1 MRDRPGTKRADAAVW
16 LELVA
21 FGLVAGWSGWLVLTS
36 CGHRLLHEH
45 SERLFRQSRKRGQAT
60 LRQDTPS
67 MTQPD

>member
-21 FGLVAGWSGWLVLTS
+21 FGLVAGWLLLTS
-36 CGHRLLHEH
+36 GEHRLLHEH

-60 LRQDTPS
+60 RRQNTPS